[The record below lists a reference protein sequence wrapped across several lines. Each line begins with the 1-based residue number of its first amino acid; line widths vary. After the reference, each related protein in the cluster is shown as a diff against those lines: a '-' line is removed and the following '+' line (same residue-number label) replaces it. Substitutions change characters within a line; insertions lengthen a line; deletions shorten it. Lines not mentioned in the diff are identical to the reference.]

1 MNRTFLLLFRDL
13 LIDRASVRRGENP
26 PAVVTAARVVNV
38 ALFLSNDLRRDVTVC
53 LGISAKSEWKFI
65 SFPGLTIRRV
75 SPDERSIAF
84 FLLKA
89 MERLDNMASGSHYT
103 MDNGI
108 ELSKTQLEQFISE
121 GDYKVYLSSG
131 NNNSTDFL
139 DYAVDSLFIYQIDTE
154 HGFEHANYL
163 RIPRPRTP
171 ERFILDVNRAFDP
184 KE

>member
-13 LIDRASVRRGENP
+13 PIDRASVRSGENP
-26 PAVVTAARVVNV
+26 PSVVTAARVVNV

-53 LGISAKSEWKFI
+53 LGISAQSEWKFI

-75 SPDERSIAF
+75 SPDERSITF

-89 MERLDNMASGSHYT
+89 LERLNDMVTGSHYT

-108 ELSKTQLEQFISE
+108 ELSKTQLEHFISKGNHE
-121 GDYKVYLSSG
+121 VYLSNG

-139 DYAVDSLFIYQIDTE
+139 DCTTDSLFIYQIDTE
-154 HGFEHANYL
+154 HVFEHVNYL
-163 RIPRPRTP
+163 RIPKPRTP
-171 ERFILDVNRAFDP
+171 ERFILDINRAFDS

>member
-13 LIDRASVRRGENP
+13 PIDRASVRRGENSP
-26 PAVVTAARVVNV
+26 VVVTAARAVNV

-53 LGISAKSEWKFI
+53 IGISAQSEWKII

-75 SPDERSIAF
+75 SPDERSITF

-89 MERLDNMASGSHYT
+89 MEKLNDMASRSHYI

-108 ELSKTQLEQFISE
+108 ELSKTQLDQFISK
-121 GDYKVYLSSG
+121 GNYKVYISNG

-139 DYAVDSLFIYQIDTE
+139 DYAADSLLIYQIDTE
-154 HGFEHANYL
+154 YAFERADYL
-163 RIPRPRTP
+163 SISKPRTP
-171 ERFILDVNRAFDP
+171 ERFILDINLAFDS